1 MRNPK
6 MSTAVLA
13 AFATL
18 AILTASAGWAQEKL
32 EDQPGYLPFEEL
44 DILGSDEFSVE
55 INLAGP
61 LLKLVAG
68 ATRKAEPEFSQLIA
82 GLDAVRVR
90 VAPLE
95 DLDLEEVRGGIARAT
110 GWLEERGWQTI
121 VRAREDDEEI
131 YIYLLE
137 SEGVI
142 AGLAI
147 LAIEAGDEAVVIN
160 IVGKIDLSQLEL
172 LGEALDIPQLSRPPE
187 PTDEE
192 ESDP

>member
-1 MRNPK
+1 MRYRQI
-6 MSTAVLA
+6 LGA
-13 AFATL
+13 ALLIAFG
-18 AILTASAGWAQEKL
+18 ASAGWAQDKL

-44 DILGSDEFSVE
+44 DILGREALSIE
-55 INLAGP
+55 INLGGP

-68 ATRKAEPEFSQLIA
+68 ATREDEPEFSQLIA
-82 GLDAVRVR
+82 NLDAVRVR

-95 DLDLEEVRGGIARAT
+95 DLDLEQVRAGLARAT
-110 GWLEERGWQTI
+110 GWLEERGWQAI

-137 SEGVI
+137 QGDEI
-142 AGLAI
+142 AGMAI
-147 LAIEAGDEAVVIN
+147 LAIEEGDEAAVIN
-160 IVGKIDLSQLEL
+160 IVGKMDLSQLER